1 MENLNPVDPAEVAV
15 LGQKLEDLKHIV
27 VKIDTAIE
35 KISEV
40 NSSVSKM
47 LAVHEQRITK
57 QEEIDSVLFAKID
70 KLRDKMDRDHDLVT
84 SRISLLERKLWI
96 GLSVLGV
103 VVAISNPQSIKA
115 LKPLLS
121 SAESVIMQPAYAFVN
136 GSY

>member
-70 KLRDKMDRDHDLVT
+70 KLRDKMDRDHDGVMQ
-84 SRISLLERKLWI
+84 RIQLIEKRMWIAVGIGIAVAI
-96 GLSVLGV
+96 GLQLPGVTNVLTPSPVTPILSGDRASV
-103 VVAISNPQSIKA
+103 
-115 LKPLLS
+115 
-121 SAESVIMQPAYAFVN
+121 
-136 GSY
+136 

>member
-1 MENLNPVDPAEVAV
+1 MAEEIKVAV
-15 LGQKLEDLKHIV
+15 LEEKLQNFEAIV
-27 VKIDTAIE
+27 SKLDSAIE
-35 KISEV
+35 KLAEV
-40 NSSVSKM
+40 NNNVSRM
-47 LAVHEQRITK
+47 LAVHEERITK
-57 QEEIDSVLFAKID
+57 QEELDSVLFDKID

-121 SAESVIMQPAYAFVN
+121 SAESVIIQPAYAFMN

>member
-1 MENLNPVDPAEVAV
+1 MAEEIKVAV
-15 LGQKLEDLKHIV
+15 LEEKLQNFEAIV
-27 VKIDTAIE
+27 SKLDSAIE
-35 KISEV
+35 KLAEV
-40 NSSVSKM
+40 NNNVSRM
-47 LAVHEQRITK
+47 LAVHEERITK
-57 QEEIDSVLFAKID
+57 QEELDSVLFDKID
-70 KLRDKMDRDHDLVT
+70 KLRDKMDRDHELVT

-121 SAESVIMQPAYAFVN
+121 SAESVIIQPAYAFVN